1 MYNGLSNYAMK
12 TFTTTMRKDD
22 SLFQKYRIRK
32 ADNVEMPYPKCGTS
46 MPPPA
51 KNKELCAIEHLERG
65 KYEKCLLKR
74 GARISQGLLRFHG
87 SQKLRNDVEN
97 RKHAS

>member
-1 MYNGLSNYAMK
+1 MLCLCICPYDRTKIKVNTLYKFMK

-65 KYEKCLLKR
+65 EYEKCLLV
-74 GARISQGLLRFHG
+74 GG
-87 SQKLRNDVEN
+87 
-97 RKHAS
+97 